1 MAEDMFRQ
9 GPLWVDSGYRGEC
22 VRQSLLK
29 VDSRLERASFQMSGY
44 PTNREETLNFISA
57 AISE

>member
-22 VRQSLLK
+22 VRLGSKRGGVNSLNPLVVTK
-29 VDSRLERASFQMSGY
+29 
-44 PTNREETLNFISA
+44 
-57 AISE
+57 

>member
-44 PTNREETLNFISA
+44 PTNIVVAQSPF
-57 AISE
+57 